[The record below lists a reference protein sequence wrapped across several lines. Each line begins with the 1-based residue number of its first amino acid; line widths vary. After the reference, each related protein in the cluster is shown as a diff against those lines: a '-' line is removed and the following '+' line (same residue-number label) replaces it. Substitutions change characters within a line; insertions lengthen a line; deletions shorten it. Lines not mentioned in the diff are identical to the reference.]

1 MKIAVISFS
10 QRGCVLGK
18 QLEDGLK
25 MCGHQVRTYLKS
37 KYADE
42 KAEEVW
48 ETIGEWTEKRFC
60 DSEAILF
67 IGACGIAVRSIAP
80 FVKSK
85 QTDPAVVV
93 TDETGAFV
101 ISLLSGHLGG
111 ANELTEQAAKI
122 LGAQAV
128 ITTATDRN
136 GKFAVDTFA
145 KKNGC
150 AISDMK
156 LAKEVSAALLAGE
169 TIGFYSDFLW
179 SGKLPEGLMV
189 CGGAH
194 PGQVEFPEASAQ
206 ENASKQ
212 TVPQLGICVTCH
224 TDRQPFAETLYLIP
238 KIVTV
243 GIGCRKGTN
252 VSRIREAIYGACKK
266 ESVFTE
272 AIEQAA
278 SIDLKQEE
286 AGILQYCQDSGLPF
300 YTYSAEQLREAEG
313 NFTKSEFVK
322 GITGVEN
329 VCERAAVLGSTADEP
344 GRLLC
349 RKYIGNG
356 ATAALAQKKWS
367 VKF

>member
-1 MKIAVISFS
+1 MKIAIISFS

-18 QLEDGLK
+18 QLEDGLR

-42 KAEEVW
+42 KTEGVRVP
-48 ETIGEWTEKRFC
+48 IGEWTKERFC

-67 IGACGIAVRSIAP
+67 IGASGIAVRSIAP

-93 TDETGAFV
+93 IDETGTFA

-111 ANELTEQAAKI
+111 ANELTEQAAEI
-122 LGAQAV
+122 IGAQAV

-150 AISDMK
+150 VISDMK
-156 LAKEVSAALLAGE
+156 LAKEISAALLAGE
-169 TIGFYSDFLW
+169 NVGFYSDFPW
-179 SGKLPEGLMV
+179 SGKLPEGIV
-189 CGGAH
+189 SCSGAH
-194 PGQVEFPEASAQ
+194 PIP
-206 ENASKQ
+206 K
-212 TVPQLGICVTCH
+212 LGIYVTCR
-224 TDRQPFAETLYLIP
+224 TYRQPFAETLYLIP
-238 KIVTV
+238 KIVTA
-243 GIGCRKGTN
+243 GIGCRKGTD
-252 VSRIREAIYGACKK
+252 VSRIRAVIAGAC
-266 ESVFTE
+266 EQEAVFAE

-278 SIDLKQEE
+278 SIDLKQKE
-286 AGILQYCQDSGLPF
+286 AGILQYCQESGLPF

-313 NFTKSEFVK
+313 DFSKSDFVK
-322 GITGVEN
+322 TITGVEN
-329 VCERAAVLGSTADEP
+329 VCERAAVLGSTTDEP
-344 GRLLC
+344 GKLLC
-349 RKYIGNG
+349 RKYIGDG